1 MTEFLTG
8 HDLTQIKLD
17 KTREDVRRLH
27 PLLQLLD
34 PAQDDLATEFADRL
48 IQLLLNLE
56 QQVSDQTALIRRQSA
71 ALQRLEDQILA
82 IEGDLTFMLGEP
94 IVEAGGSN

>member
-1 MTEFLTG
+1 MTKFLTG

-17 KTREDVRRLH
+17 KTREDVQRLH

-48 IQLLLNLE
+48 IELLLNLE
-56 QQVSDQTALIRRQSA
+56 QQVSDQTALIRQQSA

-82 IEGDLTFMLGEP
+82 IEGDLAFMIGDP
-94 IVEAGGSN
+94 IPDGGGSN

>member
-27 PLLQLLD
+27 PLLQMLD
-34 PAQDDLATEFADRL
+34 PEQDDLTTEFADRL

-56 QQVSDQTALIRRQSA
+56 RQLSDQTALIRQQSA
-71 ALQRLEDQILA
+71 VLQRLEDQILA
-82 IEGDLTFMLGEP
+82 IEGDLAFMVGEP
-94 IVEAGGSN
+94 TPEAGGSN